1 MATTAT
7 TMSKPGSL
15 DLNAMKTRSLWGDA
29 LRRLARNRASVAG
42 AVVILLYILVA
53 LFAPLLAPKNPTEQT
68 TRNSLRPPIWVTN
81 NPARQPNPENI
92 LGTDS
97 NGRDILSRL
106 IYATRVSL
114 IVGVVPQFII
124 LAIGVAIG
132 LVSGFSGGW
141 VDNLLMRFTE
151 IIASFPDLLFIITLT
166 VAFRDSLFGKAFQGL
181 LLIFTA
187 LALISWTGLARLVRG
202 QVLSLKEK
210 EFIEAARALGIPT
223 PNILL
228 RHILPNTLGLIIV
241 AISFSIPGLILS
253 EAVLTFLGVGLR
265 PSVDPDNPLPTSLGQ
280 MLTDGFANLSSGPWL
295 LLFPVLMISVLVLS
309 FTALGDG
316 LRDALDPRDSGG

>member
-7 TMSKPGSL
+7 TIKPTGSF
-15 DLNAMKTRSLWGDA
+15 DLNATKPRSLWGDA
-29 LRRLARNRASVAG
+29 LRRLARNRASVVG
-42 AVVILLYILVA
+42 AVVIVLYILVA
-53 LFAPLLAPKNPTEQT
+53 IFAGVLAPKNPVEQT
-68 TRNSLRPPIWVTN
+68 ARNSLRPPIWETS

-92 LGTDS
+92 LGTDT

-124 LAIGVAIG
+124 LAVGIAIG
-132 LVSGFSGGW
+132 LFAGFSGSW
-141 VDNLLMRFTE
+141 IDNLLMRFTE

-166 VAFRDSLFGKAFQGL
+166 VAFRDTWFGKAFQGL

-187 LALISWTGLARLVRG
+187 QALISWTGLARLVRG

-223 PNILL
+223 TRILS
-228 RHILPNTLGLIIV
+228 RHILPNTLAPVIV
-241 AISFSIPGLILS
+241 AVSFSIPALIQA
-253 EAVLTFLGVGLR
+253 EAVLTFLGVGMR
-265 PSVDPDNPLPTSLGQ
+265 PSVDPNNPFPTSLGQ
-280 MLTDGFANLSSGPWL
+280 MLTEGFANLSSGPWM
-295 LLFPVLMISVLVLS
+295 LLFPVLMISLLVLA

-316 LRDALDPRDSGG
+316 LRDALDPRDSGR

>member
-316 LRDALDPRDSGG
+316 LRDALDPKS

>member
-15 DLNAMKTRSLWGDA
+15 DLNAMKPRSLWGDA

-68 TRNSLRPPIWVTN
+68 TRNSLRPPIWATN

-166 VAFRDSLFGKAFQGL
+166 VAFRDTWFGKAFQGL

-210 EFIEAARALGIPT
+210 EFVEAARALGIPT

-295 LLFPVLMISVLVLS
+295 LLFPVLMISLLVLS

-316 LRDALDPRDSGG
+316 LRDALDPRDSGR

>member
-1 MATTAT
+1 
-7 TMSKPGSL
+7 
-15 DLNAMKTRSLWGDA
+15 
-29 LRRLARNRASVAG
+29 
-42 AVVILLYILVA
+42 VILLYILVA

-68 TRNSLRPPIWVTN
+68 TRNSLRPPIWETN

-166 VAFRDSLFGKAFQGL
+166 VAFRDTWFGKAFQGL

-210 EFIEAARALGIPT
+210 EFVEAARALGIPT

-265 PSVDPDNPLPTSLGQ
+265 PSVDPNNPLPTSLGQ

-295 LLFPVLMISVLVLS
+295 LLFPVLMISLLVLS

-316 LRDALDPRDSGG
+316 LRDALDPRDSG